1 VAHERPTASGLTGPA
16 ADLCPHRGLA
26 DLSEPTEQ
34 LAPAFWRET
43 LAPYAVPNVGRA
55 LLDVLTSAI
64 PYLVVTA
71 LMYWALDVSTLLV
84 LVLAVAATAFL
95 VRTFIVFHDC
105 SHGSFLPS
113 RRANNWLGVA
123 CGLLVYSPFHSWRHE
138 HAVHHA
144 TAGDLDR
151 RGMGDVDTLTVDE
164 YVAGS
169 RGQRIAYRLMRNPLV
184 LLGVGPLW
192 ALILEPRLVPAW
204 ARKRFGRK
212 ILATD
217 VVLFALLGGL
227 CLLAGWRAVLLVQL
241 LPAMLAGA
249 VGIWLFYV
257 QHQFEDV
264 YWQRKDRWT
273 YAESALRGSSHLR
286 LPRILQFFT
295 GNIGL
300 HHVHHLNAR
309 IPNYNLQRAHDDNP
323 VFHDVR
329 ELGFWDAVL
338 ALRLKLYDEQTGRLV
353 TFAQARRPVASPRL
367 SAGGQRA

>member
-1 VAHERPTASGLTGPA
+1 LGDARTSSRL
-16 ADLCPHRGLA
+16 
-26 DLSEPTEQ
+26 EPS
-34 LAPAFWRET
+34 FWRAT
-43 LAPYAVPNVGRA
+43 LAPYAMPDVRRA
-55 LLDVLTSAI
+55 LLDVATSAI
-64 PYLVVTA
+64 PYLILTA
-71 LMYWALDVSTLLV
+71 LMYWGLRVSTLLV
-84 LVLAVAATAFL
+84 VALAIPASGFL

-113 RRANNWLGVA
+113 RRANAWLGIA

-151 RGMGDVDTLTVDE
+151 RGMGDVETLTVAE
-164 YVAGS
+164 YADSS

-184 LLGVGPLW
+184 LLGAGPLW
-192 ALILEPRLVPAW
+192 ALILQPRLVPGW
-204 ARKRFGRK
+204 ARERFAAK

-217 VVLFALLGGL
+217 AALVALLSGL
-227 CLLAGWRAVLLVQL
+227 CALAGWQAVLLVQL
-241 LPAMLAGA
+241 VPAMLAGA

-264 YWQRKDRWT
+264 YWQRKDQWS

-309 IPNYNLQRAHDDNP
+309 IPNYNLQRAHDQNP

-329 ELGFWDAVL
+329 QLNLWDAVL
-338 ALRLKLYDEQTGRLV
+338 ALRLKLYDERSGRLV
-353 TFAQARRPVASPRL
+353 TFAQARRCPAQPRPTPAS
-367 SAGGQRA
+367 QRA

>member
-1 VAHERPTASGLTGPA
+1 MGDARTSSCLEPSSWRDTPAS
-16 ADLCPHRGLA
+16 
-26 DLSEPTEQ
+26 
-34 LAPAFWRET
+34 
-43 LAPYAVPNVGRA
+43 YATPDVPRA
-55 LLDVLTSAI
+55 LLDVATSVV
-64 PYLVVTA
+64 PYLMLTA
-71 LMYWALDVSTLLV
+71 LMYWGLRVSTLLV
-84 LVLAVAATAFL
+84 IALAIPTAGFL

-113 RRANNWLGVA
+113 RRANAWLGVA

-151 RGMGDVDTLTVDE
+151 RGTGDVETLTVAE
-164 YVAGS
+164 YAASS

-192 ALILEPRLVPAW
+192 ALILQPRLVPAW
-204 ARKRFGRK
+204 ARERFGRK

-217 VVLFALLGGL
+217 AALVALLGVL
-227 CLLAGWRAVLLVQL
+227 CALAGRQAVLLVQL

-264 YWQRKDRWT
+264 YWQRKDQWS

-309 IPNYNLQRAHDDNP
+309 IPNYNLQRAHDENP

-329 ELGFWDAVL
+329 QLSLWDAVL
-338 ALRLKLYDEQTGRLV
+338 ALRLKLYDERSGRLV
-353 TFAQARRPVASPRL
+353 NFTQARRCPAQPRPT
-367 SAGGQRA
+367 AADQRV